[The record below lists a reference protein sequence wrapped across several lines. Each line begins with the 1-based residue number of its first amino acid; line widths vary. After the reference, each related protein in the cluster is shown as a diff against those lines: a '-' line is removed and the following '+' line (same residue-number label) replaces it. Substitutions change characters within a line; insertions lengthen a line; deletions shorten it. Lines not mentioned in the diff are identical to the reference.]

1 MSRFSNF
8 TSYIRCNNLDLIE
21 QGFSRILEQEGSR
34 RIPLPPLSI
43 DGIDLSV
50 EEIENDVEK
59 RRCYNSNLANELW
72 MFGLF
77 VGELGWTIVKSFP
90 PDVLCH
96 RAKDVDRPRLSEL
109 AMHINSD
116 TFYIGCNGG
125 SVLMEADAKGKVFIS
140 GSVDRD
146 DSEQDKFFEEQINLV
161 DSIQS
166 LEQMKLM
173 YSKAPQRFF
182 LLNVPE
188 QMQRAEQELKEEQN
202 RRFEE
207 WQEQFLDDYA
217 KRYFP
222 LMPPNEL
229 EQWKI
234 RFRQNKQQLF
244 QEKGGKKLFRAWSSE
259 YRWQDFSD
267 MPSGSLI
274 TFERAIG
281 RFLGATPSYWHLG
294 RDPLV
299 YRAYTQQE
307 QLEAD
312 GARLL
317 YFRPTQ

>member
-8 TSYIRCNNLDLIE
+8 TYYIRCNNLDLIE
-21 QGFSRILEQEGSR
+21 QVFTRILEQEGCR
-34 RIPLPPLSI
+34 RIPLPILAN
-43 DGIDLSV
+43 DD
-50 EEIENDVEK
+50 IEK
-59 RRCYNSNLANELW
+59 LRGQPWLLCNELW
-72 MFGLF
+72 IIGLF
-77 VGELGWTIVKSFP
+77 VGSLGWTIVKVIP
-90 PDVLCH
+90 EELLCR
-96 RAKDVDRPRLSEL
+96 RAKDADRPRLSEL

-116 TFYIGCNGG
+116 AFYIGCNGG

-146 DSEQDKFFEEQINLV
+146 DSEEDKFFEEQINLV
-161 DSIQS
+161 DRIQS
-166 LEQMKLM
+166 LEQMKLV

-188 QMQRAEQELKEEQN
+188 QMQRAEQELKEEQD
-202 RRFEE
+202 RRFKE

-217 KRYFP
+217 KHYFP

-244 QEKGGKKLFRAWSSE
+244 QEKGGKKLFRAWSSA
-259 YRWQDFSD
+259 YTWQDFSD
-267 MPSGSLI
+267 MPSGFLI

-281 RFLGATPSYWHLG
+281 RLLGGTPSYWHLG
-294 RDPLV
+294 REPLV